1 MNSST
6 GLFPRRKLLL
16 GPGPSNVSDR
26 VLGALAMP
34 TLGHLDRDF
43 LDIMES
49 CKAMLR
55 EVFRTTN
62 EVTFPVSGTGSAG
75 MELALVNF
83 IEPEDRVLVAV
94 HGVFGQR
101 LANLAD
107 RLGARTTRLEFPW
120 GTAVDKEI
128 LVAKLEEVKPKLLC
142 VVNGETSTGVYQDME
157 GLGAMAHRQGALLVV
172 DCVTSLGGMPV
183 RLDEW
188 EADIAYAGTQKCLS
202 CPPGLAPVSVS
213 PRALETFRARRTP
226 VPSFY
231 LDLGEILKYLGS
243 GTTRAYHH
251 TAPINM
257 VYALQQALCEVLEE
271 GLADRWERHQATAVH
286 LIDKVSSLGLCPLV
300 AEADRLHP
308 LTTLLVPSGIDEA
321 AVRQKLMVEH
331 GIEIGSGLG
340 PLAGKVWR
348 IGLMGTNATRTNVE
362 LLVACLHDVLDKA

>member
-1 MNSST
+1 
-6 GLFPRRKLLL
+6 
-16 GPGPSNVSDR
+16 
-26 VLGALAMP
+26 MP

>member
-6 GLFPRRKLLL
+6 GLFPRHKLLL

-26 VLGALAMP
+26 VLGALSMP

-55 EVFRTTN
+55 EVFQTTN

-83 IEPEDRVLVAV
+83 VEPEDRVVVAV

-120 GTAVDKEI
+120 GEAVDKET
-128 LVAKLEEVKPKLLC
+128 LAAKVAEVKPKLVC

-157 GLGAMAHRQGALLVV
+157 GLGAMAHRNGTLLVV

-213 PRALETFRARRTP
+213 PRALEVFHARRTP

-251 TAPINM
+251 TAPVNM
-257 VYALQQALCEVLEE
+257 VYALHQALCEVLEE
-271 GLADRWERHQATAVH
+271 GLADRWRRHQATARH
-286 LIDKVSSLGLCPLV
+286 LIDRVNSLGLCPLV
-300 AEADRLHP
+300 AEPARLHP

-321 AVRQKLMVEH
+321 AVRQKLLAEH

-348 IGLMGTNATRTNVE
+348 VGLMGTNATRTNVE
-362 LLVACLHDVLDKA
+362 LLFACLGDVLATA